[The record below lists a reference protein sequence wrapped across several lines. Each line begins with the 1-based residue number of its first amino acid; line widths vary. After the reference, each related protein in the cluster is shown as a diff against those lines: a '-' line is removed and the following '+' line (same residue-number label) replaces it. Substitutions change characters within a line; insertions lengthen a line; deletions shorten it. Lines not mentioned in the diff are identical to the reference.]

1 MREMTFEE
9 LLESLGIAK
18 DQISAITSGMKAN
31 KIYLSAEENIDERY
45 GKLKGQHETA
55 STSLKEAQE
64 LIAKLQPLA
73 DGNETMKTQIADFEK
88 QVAEANERAAKA
100 ERDSAVKVE
109 LLAKGANPEDVDY
122 LMYRID
128 NGETKVEV
136 GKDGKLTGID
146 DAVAAL
152 KTKFP
157 KQFKEETGKQF
168 EEKKLPGSEGGENKP
183 EPKSLAEALQAHYEQ
198 PNQ

>member
-1 MREMTFEE
+1 MTLKE
-9 LLESLGIAK
+9 LLEKLGYTAEQVEKILE
-18 DQISAITSGMKAN
+18 GMKEN
-31 KIYLSAEENIDERY
+31 KIYTSTEENIDERY
-45 GKLKGQHETA
+45 SKLKGQHDAA
-55 STSLKEAQE
+55 STSLKEAQA

-73 DGNETMKTQIADFEK
+73 DGNDAMKTQIADFEK
-88 QVAEANERAAKA
+88 QVKDANDRAAKA
-100 ERDSAVKVE
+100 ERDASVKVA

-128 NGETKVEV
+128 NGESKIEV
-136 GKDGKLTGID
+136 DKDGKLTGMD
-146 DAVAAL
+146 DAITAL

-157 KQFKEETGKQF
+157 KQFKEDAGKQI
-168 EEKKLPGSEGGENKP
+168 EEKKLPGSEGETKP